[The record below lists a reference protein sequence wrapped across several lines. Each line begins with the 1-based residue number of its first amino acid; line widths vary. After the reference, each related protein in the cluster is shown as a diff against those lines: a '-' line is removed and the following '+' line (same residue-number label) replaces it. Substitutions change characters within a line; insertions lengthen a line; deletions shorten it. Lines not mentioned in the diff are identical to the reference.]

1 MIDWVH
7 DLALEWGAYLRT
19 LGNPYSSQN
28 VLDMLPCGVQPRSLS
43 LADIDRDD
51 SEPEVLSFHRAYL
64 RLDELHRTVV
74 YVMYVPVAS
83 TQQRM
88 AALKQITGL
97 GKSKIYEVRNQS
109 HSQIWGYIDA
119 HLQHV
124 DSGNLV

>member
-19 LGNPYSSQN
+19 LGNPYYSQN
-28 VLDMLPCGVQPRSLS
+28 VLDVLARGVQPRSMP
-43 LADIDRDD
+43 LADTDRDD

-83 TQQRM
+83 TQRRM
-88 AALKQITGL
+88 EVLKQVTGL
-97 GKSKIYEVRNQS
+97 SKSRVYEVRNQS

-119 HLQHV
+119 HLQKL
-124 DSGNLV
+124 DSGNQT